1 MAMEAVA
8 LFKKKVSQCG
18 LNDFQHQF
26 EALGWTT
33 MADFAFSANYQP
45 GGPDETPF
53 INEVV
58 IPILG
63 DENHT
68 KKAALRRLFF
78 EAFTAMAA
86 DAQHRATQTDDDTRI
101 RKLPKEERELRMSLL
116 KAELT
121 GLSIEGPLEPSHTLI
136 NKCHEMV
143 ESGELRHLPWSELG
157 TREGEIRSQRT
168 VESLKT
174 DANGQIRV
182 IKNKVDEPAD
192 TSTETKVRF
201 ALQRRGLA
209 FQVARLMSFAA
220 HEKLVA
226 WYQREMDTK
235 PYAGFVGV
243 SLDQVLKA
251 DVEIF
256 TRAAQVCG
264 EDLSMPGDGSYPLDK
279 PILQIIHE
287 PRIQSLM
294 FHMRAHERTRQRND
308 SSEVERLQ
316 RELKRLRQQTPPP
329 QAKGTGKGKG
339 KKGSGKSNKSKDQQE
354 RRKLG
359 PRLPSA
365 LVGFNPTID
374 GARACFAFN
383 LPEGCSLAS
392 AGKSCTKGVHKC
404 MRCGGPHSTSNPAY
418 HQQ

>member
-1 MAMEAVA
+1 MAMESAA
-8 LFKKKVSQCG
+8 LFKKKISQCG
-18 LNDFQHQF
+18 LNEFQHQF

-45 GGPDETPF
+45 GGPDETPL

-101 RKLPKEERELRMSLL
+101 RKLPKEERELRMSML

-157 TREGEIRSQRT
+157 TREGEVRGQKT

-182 IKNKVDEPAD
+182 T
-192 TSTETKVRF
+192 TSLRTPLPK
-201 ALQRRGLA
+201 QRSVLFSSA
-209 FQVARLMSFAA
+209 T
-220 HEKLVA
+220 A
-226 WYQREMDTK
+226 WPLRW
-235 PYAGFVGV
+235 
-243 SLDQVLKA
+243 
-251 DVEIF
+251 
-256 TRAAQVCG
+256 
-264 EDLSMPGDGSYPLDK
+264 PGS
-279 PILQIIHE
+279 
-287 PRIQSLM
+287 
-294 FHMRAHERTRQRND
+294 
-308 SSEVERLQ
+308 
-316 RELKRLRQQTPPP
+316 
-329 QAKGTGKGKG
+329 
-339 KKGSGKSNKSKDQQE
+339 
-354 RRKLG
+354 
-359 PRLPSA
+359 
-365 LVGFNPTID
+365 
-374 GARACFAFN
+374 
-383 LPEGCSLAS
+383 
-392 AGKSCTKGVHKC
+392 
-404 MRCGGPHSTSNPAY
+404 
-418 HQQ
+418 